1 MPSIIKYIGTIK
13 QGLSLDVKGKG
24 QWSRTLWVHGHW
36 GWSTSVLILIVMEDG
51 LVPSEENYLGAMS
64 QCLNP
69 YCSGLWSRTSLWQV
83 IMEISTCLNP
93 CCNGRWSR
101 TRLMVLASILA
112 GHVLILIVMEDGLV
126 LLSWRSL
133 IYRSGVLI
141 LIVMEDSLVLASPN
155 MIVEK

>member
-1 MPSIIKYIGTIK
+1 
-13 QGLSLDVKGKG
+13 
-24 QWSRTLWVHGHW
+24 
-36 GWSTSVLILIVMEDG
+36 MEDG
-51 LVPSEENYLGAMS
+51 LVPSEENYLGVMS

-69 YCSGLWSRTSLWQV
+69 YCSGLWSRTIVLVFILKLLHSLNPCCSGLWSRTSLWQV

-126 LLSWRSL
+126 LLS
-133 IYRSGVLI
+133 
-141 LIVMEDSLVLASPN
+141 
-155 MIVEK
+155 

>member
-1 MPSIIKYIGTIK
+1 
-13 QGLSLDVKGKG
+13 
-24 QWSRTLWVHGHW
+24 
-36 GWSTSVLILIVMEDG
+36 MEDG

-126 LLSWRSL
+126 LLS
-133 IYRSGVLI
+133 
-141 LIVMEDSLVLASPN
+141 
-155 MIVEK
+155 

>member
-1 MPSIIKYIGTIK
+1 
-13 QGLSLDVKGKG
+13 
-24 QWSRTLWVHGHW
+24 
-36 GWSTSVLILIVMEDG
+36 MEDG

-69 YCSGLWSRTSLWQV
+69 YCSGLWSRTIVLVFILKLLHSLNPCCSGLWSRTSLWQV

-126 LLSWRSL
+126 LLS
-133 IYRSGVLI
+133 
-141 LIVMEDSLVLASPN
+141 
-155 MIVEK
+155 